1 MLDEAITLI
10 QKQIDTYKIM
20 DKNICSHSRR
30 KAEENKI
37 KARIRKEIQLRD
49 YILKILKERK
59 I

>member
-10 QKQIDTYKIM
+10 QKQINTYKIM

-49 YILKILKERK
+49 YIVNILE
-59 I
+59 